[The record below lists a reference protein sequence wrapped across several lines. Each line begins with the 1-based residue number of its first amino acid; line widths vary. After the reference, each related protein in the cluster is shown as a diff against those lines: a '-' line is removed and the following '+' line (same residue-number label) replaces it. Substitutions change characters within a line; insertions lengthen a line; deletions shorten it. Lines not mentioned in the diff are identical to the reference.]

1 MDVLPS
7 GVYSR
12 VGTAVTDGL
21 AGYPETG
28 TDGTWRATLD
38 SVVGIQSA
46 TEAADAGVERF
57 VSAVST
63 HLVGTFEGENAP
75 ETHSS
80 GHGVAVDHTD
90 PLRAVF
96 GGRVEAFSGGRA

>member
-21 AGYPETG
+21 AGYPETE

-46 TEAADAGVERF
+46 TEAADAGVKRLVF
-57 VSAVST
+57 AVSN
-63 HLVGTFEGENAP
+63 HVVGTFEGENAP
-75 ETHSS
+75 EIHDP
-80 GHGVAVDHTD
+80 GRGVAVDHTD
-90 PLRAVF
+90 PRRTVF
-96 GGRVEAFSGGRA
+96 GGWVDAFSGGRA